1 MASGF
6 VSETELAE
14 ARRLRQEEW
23 EKVRTA
29 DQPIE
34 APEDEYDSRSLYE
47 RLQEQKQKKD
57 SEFEEAHKLKNM
69 IKGLDDDE
77 VEFLDLVDKNRM
89 QAERQAQLEERKELN
104 EFRAKV
110 ATLQEKR
117 LDEQI
122 QQQVSKPKPTK
133 TPISSSRLSQKQI
146 LAGVVRK
153 RKLEPENEPKEAIEP
168 PKKLPTPVQV
178 TNGAGASE
186 NETSANSTTSMTKV
200 EPTNKNVDSK
210 PKGQNLAMR
219 VIGILPGMGC
229 YDDDDDDS
237 DSDNSSEDSE
247 LENSQEY
254 DWVGRKIRKTCD
266 GK

>member
-6 VSETELAE
+6 VTETELAE

-29 DQPIE
+29 DQPEE
-34 APEDEYDSRSLYE
+34 APEEPYDGRSLYD

-57 SEFEEAHKLKNM
+57 LEFEEAHKLKNM

-89 QAERQAQLEERKELN
+89 NAERQAQLEERKELN

-133 TPISSSRLSQKQI
+133 LPVTSSRTSQKQI
-146 LAGVVRK
+146 LAGAVVRK
-153 RKLEPENEPKEAIEP
+153 RKLEPDSASNAGPKQASGPSAAPEPSNGEEGTDERVADD
-168 PKKLPTPVQV
+168 KKS
-178 TNGAGASE
+178 ND
-186 NETSANSTTSMTKV
+186 SANSTG
-200 EPTNKNVDSK
+200 NKTVI
-210 PKGQNLAMR
+210 PGTALR
-219 VIGILPGMGC
+219 VIGILPGIGT
-229 YDDDDDDS
+229 YGGYGGDGS
-237 DSDNSSEDSE
+237 DSDNSSDSSD
-247 LENSQEY
+247 LETSQAGV
-254 DWVGRKIRKTCD
+254 DWIGRKIRKTCD
-266 GK
+266 EN

>member
-6 VSETELAE
+6 VTETELAE

-29 DQPIE
+29 DQPVD
-34 APEDEYDSRSLYE
+34 APEEEYDSRSLYD
-47 RLQEQKQKKD
+47 RLQEQKNKKD
-57 SEFEEAHKLKNM
+57 HEFEEAHKLKNM

-89 QAERQAQLEERKELN
+89 HAERQAHMEEQKELN

-133 TPISSSRLSQKQI
+133 APIAGSRLSQKQI

-153 RKLEPENEPKEAIEP
+153 RKLEPENEPKSTSEVNG
-168 PKKLPTPVQV
+168 KLPVV
-178 TNGAGASE
+178 ANLTNGESKKEPVIKAS
-186 NETSANSTTSMTKV
+186 NSQPAKTDAQTK
-200 EPTNKNVDSK
+200 PSNPINTR
-210 PKGQNLAMR
+210 MR
-219 VIGILPGMGC
+219 VIGILPGMGS
-229 YDDDDDDS
+229 YDDEDES
-237 DSDNSSEDSE
+237 DSDNSSAESE
-247 LENSQEY
+247 LDSGHEAY
-254 DWVGRKIRKTCD
+254 DFVGRKIRKTCD

>member
-6 VSETELAE
+6 VSETEIAE
-14 ARRLRQEEW
+14 ARRKRQEEW

-34 APEDEYDSRSLYE
+34 APEDEYDPRSLYD

-89 QAERQAQLEERKELN
+89 QAERQAHLEEQKELN

-110 ATLQEKR
+110 ATLHEKR

-122 QQQVSKPKPTK
+122 QHQVSKPKPTK
-133 TPISSSRLSQKQI
+133 TPITSTRLSQKQI

-153 RKLEPENEPKEAIEP
+153 RKLEPEGETNDSNKTPEKVA
-168 PKKLPTPVQV
+168 PTA
-178 TNGAGASE
+178 TNPA
-186 NETSANSTTSMTKV
+186 NET
-200 EPTNKNVDSK
+200 DSK
-210 PKGQNLAMR
+210 ANATAKSSAAMR
-219 VIGILPGMGC
+219 VIGILPGMGS
-229 YDDDDDDS
+229 YNYNDDDS

-247 LENSQEY
+247 LDDSHEY
-254 DWVGRKIRKTCD
+254 DWIGRKIRKTCEGD
-266 GK
+266 NK

>member
-6 VSETELAE
+6 VTETELAE
-14 ARRLRQEEW
+14 ARRVRQEEW

-34 APEDEYDSRSLYE
+34 APEEEYDARSLYE

-89 QAERQAQLEERKELN
+89 QAERQAHLEEQKELN

-122 QQQVSKPKPTK
+122 QQHVSKPKASK

-153 RKLEPENEPKEAIEP
+153 RKLEPENEPAEKPDTSSPTKRVNKEPA
-168 PKKLPTPVQV
+168 
-178 TNGAGASE
+178 
-186 NETSANSTTSMTKV
+186 NETHSTTSATPQK
-200 EPTNKNVDSK
+200 ESPKDSAESK
-210 PKGQNLAMR
+210 PKVPNAGMR
-219 VIGILPGMGC
+219 VIGILPGMGS
-229 YDDDDDDS
+229 YNYDDDDS
-237 DSDNSSEDSE
+237 DSDNSSGDSE
-247 LENSQEY
+247 LDDSQEY
-254 DWVGRKIRKTCD
+254 DWVGRKIHKTCE
-266 GK
+266 GGSK

>member
-6 VSETELAE
+6 VTETELAE
-14 ARRLRQEEW
+14 ARRVRQEEW

-29 DQPIE
+29 DQPEE
-34 APEDEYDSRSLYE
+34 APEEPYDGRSLYD

-57 SEFEEAHKLKNM
+57 LEFEEAHKLKNM

-89 QAERQAQLEERKELN
+89 NAERQAQLEERKELN

-133 TPISSSRLSQKQI
+133 MPVTSSRTSQKQI
-146 LAGVVRK
+146 LAGAVVRK
-153 RKLEPENEPKEAIEP
+153 RKLEPESVPLTGSKEASGPSVAPER
-168 PKKLPTPVQV
+168 
-178 TNGAGASE
+178 TNGEEGTDERVTGDKKA
-186 NETSANSTTSMTKV
+186 NESTNNTG
-200 EPTNKNVDSK
+200 SK
-210 PKGQNLAMR
+210 TVIPGTALR
-219 VIGILPGMGC
+219 VIGILPGIGS
-229 YDDDDDDS
+229 YGGHGGDGS
-237 DSDNSSEDSE
+237 DSDNSSDSSDIE
-247 LENSQEY
+247 TSQPGV
-254 DWVGRKIRKTCD
+254 DWIGRKIRKTCEEN
-266 GK
+266 

>member
-6 VSETELAE
+6 VTETELAE
-14 ARRLRQEEW
+14 ARRIRQEEW

-34 APEDEYDSRSLYE
+34 APEEEYDGRSLYE

-89 QAERQAQLEERKELN
+89 QAERQAHLEEQQELN

-122 QQQVSKPKPTK
+122 QQQVSKPKATK
-133 TPISSSRLSQKQI
+133 TPITSTRLSQKQI

-153 RKLEPENEPKEAIEP
+153 RKLEAETEPTEKLIAGASPTKPVNGEPASSEPTNTTPQKEP
-168 PKKLPTPVQV
+168 PKD
-178 TNGAGASE
+178 NA
-186 NETSANSTTSMTKV
+186 
-200 EPTNKNVDSK
+200 DSK
-210 PKGQNLAMR
+210 PKVHNTGMR
-219 VIGILPGMGC
+219 VIGILPGMGS
-229 YDDDDDDS
+229 YNYDDDDS

-247 LENSQEY
+247 LDDSQEY
-254 DWVGRKIRKTCD
+254 DWIGRKIRKTCEGG

>member
-6 VSETELAE
+6 VTETELAE
-14 ARRLRQEEW
+14 ARRKRQEEW

-34 APEDEYDSRSLYE
+34 APEDEYDPRSLYE
-47 RLQEQKQKKD
+47 RLQEQKHKKD

-89 QAERQAQLEERKELN
+89 QAERQAQIEEQKELN

-122 QQQVSKPKPTK
+122 QQQVSKPKPVK
-133 TPISSSRLSQKQI
+133 TPVTSSRLSQKQI

-153 RKLEPENEPKEAIEP
+153 RKAEPETDPKESGEP
-168 PKKLPTPVQV
+168 AEKVVADEKKPTNEEPVQQ
-178 TNGAGASE
+178 NDSE
-186 NETSANSTTSMTKV
+186 SA
-200 EPTNKNVDSK
+200 ESK
-210 PKGQNLAMR
+210 SQVKPNPPNMAMR
-219 VIGILPGMGC
+219 VIGILPGMGS
-229 YDDDDDDS
+229 YNYDDDDS
-237 DSDNSSEDSE
+237 DSDNSSDDSE
-247 LENSQEY
+247 LENSQEF
-254 DWVGRKIRKTCD
+254 DWIGRKIQKSCD

>member
-14 ARRLRQEEW
+14 ARRKRQEEW

-34 APEDEYDSRSLYE
+34 APEDEYDPRSLYE

-89 QAERQAQLEERKELN
+89 QAERQAHLEEQKELN

-122 QQQVSKPKPTK
+122 QQQVSVPKPTK
-133 TPISSSRLSQKQI
+133 TALTSTRPSQKQI

-153 RKLEPENEPKEAIEP
+153 RKLEPENEPKEANESP
-168 PKKLPTPVQV
+168 EKRLSTSTKH
-178 TNGAGASE
+178 TNGGTEKLAEKATSPSSLTSVAK
-186 NETSANSTTSMTKV
+186 NEVA
-200 EPTNKNVDSK
+200 SK

-219 VIGILPGMGC
+219 VIGILPGMGP
-229 YDDDDDDS
+229 YNDDEDDS

-247 LENSQEY
+247 LDNSQEY
-254 DWVGRKIRKTCD
+254 DWIGRKIRKNCD

>member
-6 VSETELAE
+6 VTETELVE
-14 ARRLRQEEW
+14 ARRKRQEEW

-29 DQPIE
+29 DQPEE
-34 APEDEYDSRSLYE
+34 APEDEYDPRSLYE

-89 QAERQAQLEERKELN
+89 QAERQAHLEEQKELN

-122 QQQVSKPKPTK
+122 QQQVSKPKPAK
-133 TPISSSRLSQKQI
+133 APISSTRLSQKQI

-153 RKLEPENEPKEAIEP
+153 RKAEPDNEPKEEP
-168 PKKLPTPVQV
+168 AEKLPVPAPTT
-178 TNGAGASE
+178 TNGVGAPE
-186 NETSANSTTSMTKV
+186 EKETSSPTSTTSIAK
-200 EPTNKNVDSK
+200 
-210 PKGQNLAMR
+210 KGPNLAMR
-219 VIGILPGMGC
+219 VIGILPGMGS
-229 YDDDDDDS
+229 YDEDDS

-247 LENSQEY
+247 LDNSQEY
-254 DWVGRKIRKTCD
+254 DWIGRKITRKTCD

>member
-6 VSETELAE
+6 VTETELAE
-14 ARRLRQEEW
+14 ARRKRQEEW

-47 RLQEQKQKKD
+47 RLQEQKHKKD

-89 QAERQAQLEERKELN
+89 QAERQAHMEEQKELN

-133 TPISSSRLSQKQI
+133 TPVTSTRLSQKQI

-153 RKLEPENEPKEAIEP
+153 RKAEPETDPKVSGEPAEKVAAPETKPTSEEP
-168 PKKLPTPVQV
+168 AKQNDT
-178 TNGAGASE
+178 
-186 NETSANSTTSMTKV
+186 
-200 EPTNKNVDSK
+200 EPAADSK
-210 PKGQNLAMR
+210 PTAKPDPPNMAMR
-219 VIGILPGMGC
+219 VIGILPGMGS
-229 YDDDDDDS
+229 YNYDDDDS
-237 DSDNSSEDSE
+237 DSDNSSDDSE
-247 LENSQEY
+247 LENGQEF
-254 DWVGRKIRKTCD
+254 DWIGRKIQKSCD

>member
-6 VSETELAE
+6 VSETEIAE
-14 ARRLRQEEW
+14 ARRRRQEEW

-34 APEDEYDSRSLYE
+34 APEDEYDPRSLYD

-57 SEFEEAHKLKNM
+57 NEFEEAHKLKNM

-89 QAERQAQLEERKELN
+89 QAERQAQLEEQKELN

-122 QQQVSKPKPTK
+122 QQQVSKPKATK
-133 TPISSSRLSQKQI
+133 TPITSTRLSQKQI

-153 RKLEPENEPKEAIEP
+153 RKLEPENEHNDLNKSAEKLTSTPTKPSNGEP
-168 PKKLPTPVQV
+168 M
-178 TNGAGASE
+178 NE
-186 NETSANSTTSMTKV
+186 NNSSTSATENSSAKS
-200 EPTNKNVDSK
+200 NV
-210 PKGQNLAMR
+210 AMR
-219 VIGILPGMGC
+219 VIGILPGMGS
-229 YDDDDDDS
+229 YNYNDDDS

-247 LENSQEY
+247 LDDSHEY
-254 DWVGRKIRKTCD
+254 DWIGRKIRKTCD
-266 GK
+266 GANK

>member
-6 VSETELAE
+6 VTETEIAE
-14 ARRLRQEEW
+14 ARRKRQEEW

-34 APEDEYDSRSLYE
+34 APEDEYDPRSLYE

-89 QAERQAQLEERKELN
+89 QAERQAQLEEQKELN

-122 QQQVSKPKPTK
+122 QQHVSKPKPAK
-133 TPISSSRLSQKQI
+133 TPITSTRLSQKQI

-153 RKLEPENEPKEAIEP
+153 RKMEPENEPNESNNATEKPAP
-168 PKKLPTPVQV
+168 SPAKR
-178 TNGAGASE
+178 TNGKATNE
-186 NETSANSTTSMTKV
+186 NDSSTSATEDAPAK
-200 EPTNKNVDSK
+200 PNV
-210 PKGQNLAMR
+210 AMR
-219 VIGILPGMGC
+219 VIGILPGMGS
-229 YDDDDDDS
+229 YNYNDDDS

-247 LENSQEY
+247 LDDSHEY
-254 DWVGRKIRKTCD
+254 DWIGRKITKTCD
-266 GK
+266 GGNK

>member
-6 VSETELAE
+6 VTETELAE

-29 DQPIE
+29 DQPEE
-34 APEDEYDSRSLYE
+34 APEEPYDGRSLYD

-57 SEFEEAHKLKNM
+57 LEFEEAHKLKNM

-89 QAERQAQLEERKELN
+89 NAERQAQLEERKELN

-133 TPISSSRLSQKQI
+133 LPVTSSRTSQKQI
-146 LAGVVRK
+146 LAGAVVRK
-153 RKLEPENEPKEAIEP
+153 RKLEPDTASTAGPKETSGSSVAPEP
-168 PKKLPTPVQV
+168 S
-178 TNGAGASE
+178 NGEEGKDERVADDEKS
-186 NETSANSTTSMTKV
+186 NESANNTGGKTVVPGSA
-200 EPTNKNVDSK
+200 
-210 PKGQNLAMR
+210 LR
-219 VIGILPGMGC
+219 VIGILPGIGS
-229 YDDDDDDS
+229 YSGYGEGS
-237 DSDNSSEDSE
+237 DSDNSSDSSD
-247 LENSQEY
+247 LDTSQPGV
-254 DWVGRKIRKTCD
+254 DWIGRKIRKTCD
-266 GK
+266 EN

>member
-6 VSETELAE
+6 VTETELAE

-29 DQPIE
+29 EQPLD
-34 APEDEYDSRSLYE
+34 APEEEYDSRSLYE
-47 RLQEQKQKKD
+47 RLQEQKHKKD
-57 SEFEEAHKLKNM
+57 HDFEEAHKLKNM

-89 QAERQAQLEERKELN
+89 HAERQAHIEEQKELN

-122 QQQVSKPKPTK
+122 QQQVSKPKPVK
-133 TPISSSRLSQKQI
+133 TPVTSARMSQKQI
-146 LAGVVRK
+146 LAGVVVRK
-153 RKLEPENEPKEAIEP
+153 RKLEPESEQKG
-168 PKKLPTPVQV
+168 TPEVNGQPATAKIPNRDCNDEHV
-178 TNGAGASE
+178 TQAS
-186 NETSANSTTSMTKV
+186 NSK
-200 EPTNKNVDSK
+200 PTNSAAQTKSTN
-210 PKGQNLAMR
+210 PANTRMR
-219 VIGILPGMGC
+219 VIGILPGMGS
-229 YDDDDDDS
+229 YDDDDES
-237 DSDNSSEDSE
+237 DSDNSSADSE
-247 LENSQEY
+247 VDSSNEY
-254 DWVGRKIRKTCD
+254 DFIGRKILKTCN

>member
-6 VSETELAE
+6 VSETEIAE
-14 ARRLRQEEW
+14 ARRKRQEEW

-29 DQPIE
+29 DEPIE
-34 APEDEYDSRSLYE
+34 APEDEYDPRSLYD

-89 QAERQAQLEERKELN
+89 QAERQAQLEEQKELN

-122 QQQVSKPKPTK
+122 QHQVSKPKPTK
-133 TPISSSRLSQKQI
+133 SHITSTRLSQKQI

-153 RKLEPENEPKEAIEP
+153 RKLEPESDPKDSNKSPEKVA
-168 PKKLPTPVQV
+168 PTATKP
-178 TNGAGASE
+178 A
-186 NETSANSTTSMTKV
+186 NETDSSANATVKSSA
-200 EPTNKNVDSK
+200 
-210 PKGQNLAMR
+210 AMR
-219 VIGILPGMGC
+219 VIGILPGMGS
-229 YDDDDDDS
+229 YNYNDDDS
-237 DSDNSSEDSE
+237 DSDNSSEDSD
-247 LENSQEY
+247 LDDSHEY
-254 DWVGRKIRKTCD
+254 DWIGRKIRKTCE
-266 GK
+266 GGNK

>member
-6 VSETELAE
+6 VTETELAE
-14 ARRLRQEEW
+14 ARRKRQEEW

-34 APEDEYDSRSLYE
+34 APEEEYDPRSLYE

-89 QAERQAQLEERKELN
+89 QAERQAHMEEQKMLN
-104 EFRAKV
+104 EFREKV
-110 ATLQEKR
+110 ATLQEKQ

-122 QQQVSKPKPTK
+122 QQHVSKPKPAK
-133 TPISSSRLSQKQI
+133 PSMSSNRLSQKQI

-153 RKLEPENEPKEAIEP
+153 RKLEPDNNQSESKN
-168 PKKLPTPVQV
+168 
-178 TNGAGASE
+178 ASE
-186 NETSANSTTSMTKV
+186 KPGSEEPAKAANNTTNAAQQD
-200 EPTNKNVDSK
+200 PADDK
-210 PKGQNLAMR
+210 PKRPNMAMR
-219 VIGILPGMGC
+219 VIGILPGMGS
-229 YDDDDDDS
+229 YNYDDDDS
-237 DSDNSSEDSE
+237 DSDNSSNDSE
-247 LENSQEY
+247 VDTSQEY
-254 DWVGRKIRKTCD
+254 DWIGRKIRKTCD

>member
-6 VSETELAE
+6 VTETELAE
-14 ARRLRQEEW
+14 ARRIRQEEW
-23 EKVRTA
+23 EKVRTE

-34 APEDEYDSRSLYE
+34 APEEEYDGRSLYE

-89 QAERQAQLEERKELN
+89 QAERQAHLEEQKELN

-122 QQQVSKPKPTK
+122 QQQVSKPKATK
-133 TPISSSRLSQKQI
+133 TPITSTRLSQKQI

-153 RKLEPENEPKEAIEP
+153 RKLEPENEPAEKQTVAAAASLTKPVNGEPAKQMDSSTSGTPQKES
-168 PKKLPTPVQV
+168 PKD
-178 TNGAGASE
+178 G
-186 NETSANSTTSMTKV
+186 V
-200 EPTNKNVDSK
+200 ESK
-210 PKGQNLAMR
+210 PKVQNAAMR
-219 VIGILPGMGC
+219 VIGILPGMGS
-229 YDDDDDDS
+229 YNYGDDDS
-237 DSDNSSEDSE
+237 DSDDSSEDSE
-247 LENSQEY
+247 LDDSQEY
-254 DWVGRKIRKTCD
+254 DWIGRKIRKTCE
-266 GK
+266 GGSK